1 MKNRKLANKLAAVM
15 MSAVLAMSM
24 TACGDS
30 SGSDS
35 NAGSST
41 DAGSSSDNAASS
53 GGNAQQDSAN
63 DTSGDSTDGL
73 DLPEAKDMG
82 GRTIKIGLWWD
93 IFYESGYDTLDD
105 ITAAGGTF
113 DNAETAQM
121 QLDAVHRVEER
132 WNCKIDYVN
141 LGWDG
146 IMDSL
151 ATSVTAGTPDCDIY
165 FVDLQFGV
173 SPVMNGYAQKLS
185 EIAPAGADV
194 LNDQT
199 VFTKFDLLG
208 EDDYL
213 FTLST
218 TIPSGA
224 LYMAYNAEM
233 LDSLN
238 LEAPED
244 LAARGEWT
252 WDKFEEYLDAL
263 TQDTDGDGNIDV
275 YGYSSIFTNT
285 IQGFCASN
293 NATIA
298 DSMTEGLSDPKTVEV
313 FNLIDRMYNV
323 NGTARPLSDDWDDN
337 WNGLF
342 SGKYAFSFVQP
353 YMLIA
358 QLDTH
363 DFDVRICPAPVG
375 PDGDGSMTGPQVVNY
390 YFIPVGVEDATS
402 VYQIYEELNN
412 WYLGDTSLRDNPD
425 WFMSA
430 FVDEEQLELAYEEG
444 YKSNSDI
451 WNSIPGMD
459 VGAVFY
465 SIAVNKDASVSQ
477 AIESNKQLVQDA
489 LDALKQ

>member
-1 MKNRKLANKLAAVM
+1 MKKKKLGNKLAAV
-15 MSAVLAMSM
+15 VLSCAMAMSL
-24 TACGDS
+24 TACGGSSKSPDAGTDAPAADS
-30 SGSDS
+30 ST
-35 NAGSST
+35 AET
-41 DAGSSSDNAASS
+41 DAKQTESTAGEASS
-53 GGNAQQDSAN
+53 EAAEASY
-63 DTSGDSTDGL
+63 
-73 DLPEAKDMG
+73 LPEAKDLG
-82 GRTIKIGLWWD
+82 GRTIKIGVWWD

-121 QLDAVHRVEER
+121 QLDAVHQVEER

-146 IMDSL
+146 IMDSI

-165 FVDLQFGV
+165 FADLQFGI

-185 EIAPAGADV
+185 EIAPADADV
-194 LNDQT
+194 LNDET
-199 VFTKFDLLG
+199 IFTRFNLLG
-208 EDDYL
+208 SDDYL
-213 FTLST
+213 FTNTSE
-218 TIPSGA
+218 IPSGA

-238 LEAPED
+238 LEAPEK
-244 LAARGEWT
+244 LAERGEWT
-252 WDKFEEYLDAL
+252 WDKFEEYIDAL

-293 NATIA
+293 NAQIA
-298 DSMTEGLSDPKTVEV
+298 ASTTEGLSDPKTVEV

-323 NGTARPLSDDWDDN
+323 NGTARPLNQDDWDDN

-363 DFDVRICPAPVG
+363 DFDVRICPAPIG
-375 PDGDGSMTGPQVVNY
+375 PSGDGSMTAPQVTNY
-390 YFIPVGVEDATS
+390 YFIPVGVEDPTS
-402 VYQIYEELNN
+402 VYMVWEELNN
-412 WYLGDTSLRDNPD
+412 WFKGDTSYRDNPD

-430 FVDEEQLELAYEEG
+430 FVDEDQLELAYKEG
-444 YKSNSDI
+444 YKANSDI

-459 VGAVFY
+459 IGAVFY

-489 LDALKQ
+489 LDALTK